1 MLSALCRYAEKAGMQ
16 KKGTGGRKIRTG
28 GGSVLERTVLC
39 GASAYEEKYYFNR
52 QFDSLPES
60 IKEEL
65 QILCVL
71 FTEDVG
77 GILTLE
83 YDEDGSLE
91 FKVMAADDDFD
102 YDEIGSGLKIRQ
114 YQREKRELLESLEL
128 YYKVFFLA
136 GERKQKK

>member
-1 MLSALCRYAEKAGMQ
+1 M
-16 KKGTGGRKIRTG
+16 
-28 GGSVLERTVLC
+28 ERTVLC

-52 QFDSLPES
+52 QFDSLPENV
-60 IKEEL
+60 KEEL
-65 QILCVL
+65 QIMCVL

-77 GILTLE
+77 GVLTLE
-83 YDEDGSLE
+83 YDENGNLE

-128 YYKVFFLA
+128 YYKVFFLS
-136 GERKQKK
+136 GKLKQKK

>member
-1 MLSALCRYAEKAGMQ
+1 M
-16 KKGTGGRKIRTG
+16 
-28 GGSVLERTVLC
+28 ERTVLC

-77 GILTLE
+77 GVLTLE
-83 YDEDGSLE
+83 YDENGSLE

-136 GERKQKK
+136 GKRKQKK

>member
-1 MLSALCRYAEKAGMQ
+1 M
-16 KKGTGGRKIRTG
+16 
-28 GGSVLERTVLC
+28 ERTVLC

-52 QFDSLPES
+52 KFDSLPENV
-60 IKEEL
+60 KEEL
-65 QILCVL
+65 QIMCVL

-77 GILTLE
+77 GVLTLE
-83 YDEDGSLE
+83 YDENGSLE

-128 YYKVFFLA
+128 YYKVFFLS
-136 GERKQKK
+136 GNLKGKK